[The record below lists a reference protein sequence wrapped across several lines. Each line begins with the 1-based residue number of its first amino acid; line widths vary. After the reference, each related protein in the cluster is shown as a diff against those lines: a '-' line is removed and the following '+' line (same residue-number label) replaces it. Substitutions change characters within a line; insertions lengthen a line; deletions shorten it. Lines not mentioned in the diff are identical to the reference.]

1 MCSSMVAILV
11 AGLRAKTS
19 KAEETALDL
28 REMEGEETVLIYSND
43 DKCLEPP

>member
-1 MCSSMVAILV
+1 MAAILV
-11 AGLRAKTS
+11 ARVHTKVS

-43 DKCLEPP
+43 NKCLEPP